1 VRFFGPNLVEFQKCK
16 RCLWYFIDF
25 FEYDGQCFSAAVILC
40 QGQEDVIAFII
51 IEAQGPVP
59 LLFWSGFCN
68 PQNKRAKQF

>member
-1 VRFFGPNLVEFQKCK
+1 MQKMLMVFYC
-16 RCLWYFIDF
+16 F

-59 LLFWSGFCN
+59 LLFWSGFCRH
-68 PQNKRAKQF
+68 QNKRAKQF